1 MGWTLAWRGQLR
13 ATAVQA
19 PGGVQAS
26 DGWRAAPSSSTE
38 RDGGADPE
46 GLVSLPFCS
55 KKLRILGLVPV
66 ALRGSVTVLGVCGK
80 GKVNAGERE
89 PKLRSGQPLHTG
101 D

>member
-1 MGWTLAWRGQLR
+1 MWDGLWPGEGSSGPQLYRPLEVCRPVMAGGQR
-13 ATAVQA
+13 PA
-19 PGGVQAS
+19 
-26 DGWRAAPSSSTE
+26 AAPRE

-89 PKLRSGQPLHTG
+89 PK
-101 D
+101 